1 MFKEV
6 DLDGNTLTSTM
17 DTGSDFLSTVSR
29 EQVEKFQLKV
39 EELEEPIVV
48 CMFHEVKAF
57 SSAVS
62 NVMVKAYCR

>member
-62 NVMVKAYCR
+62 NVMVKAYSR

>member
-29 EQVEKFQLKV
+29 EPVEKFQLKV

>member
-17 DTGSDFLSTVSR
+17 DTGSEFLSTVSR

>member
-6 DLDGNTLTSTM
+6 NLDGNTLTSTM

>member
-57 SSAVS
+57 SSVVS

>member
-6 DLDGNTLTSTM
+6 NLDGNTLTSTM

-29 EQVEKFQLKV
+29 EPVEKFQLKV

>member
-29 EQVEKFQLKV
+29 EQVEKFQLKM